1 MSTTIHPAAIIE
13 RGAEIGS
20 DVEIGAY
27 AFVGGAARIGDRTR
41 LHHHACVEGN
51 THLGRGC
58 ELFPFACVGAKTQ
71 DLKYSGGTPGT
82 RIGDRNVFREYVTV
96 HAATNDGD
104 FTVIGDDNVIL
115 AYCHIAHDCRLG
127 SHIIMSSYAGLAGHV
142 IVEDHVTFGANAGV
156 HQFCRMGA
164 YAMLGGFSKIV
175 QDVAPF
181 MIADG
186 NPAVIRSI
194 NKVGLERKGFSSE
207 QIDRVKLVHRLL
219 FRDGLN
225 RSQALEKIAAHPQ
238 AGSAEM
244 QAIVEFA
251 RKSERG
257 LAPGA

>member
-1 MSTTIHPAAIIE
+1 MASNIHPTAVIE
-13 RGAEIGS
+13 PGVEIGA

-27 AFVGGAARIGDRTR
+27 AFVGGTARIGDRTR
-41 LHHHACVEGN
+41 LHHHACVEGD
-51 THLGRGC
+51 THIGREC
-58 ELFPFACVGAKTQ
+58 EIFPFANIGAKTQ
-71 DLKYSGGTPGT
+71 DLKYHGGAPGV
-82 RIGDRNVFREYVTV
+82 RIGDRSVFREYVTV
-96 HAATNDGD
+96 HAATGGGDLTVLGND
-104 FTVIGDDNVIL
+104 NLIL

-127 SHIIMSSYAGLAGHV
+127 NHIIMSSYAGLAGHV
-142 IVEDHVTFGANAGV
+142 VVEDHVTIGANAGV

-164 YAMLGGFSKIV
+164 YAMLGGLSKIV

-194 NKVGLERKGFSSE
+194 NKVGLERKGFTAG
-207 QIDRVKLVHRLL
+207 QIERVKLVHRLL

-238 AGSAEM
+238 SDSAEM
-244 QAIVEFA
+244 RDILEFA